1 MSADRDVVIVGA
13 GPAGSATAAL
23 LARDGHDV
31 LVLER
36 EEFPREHIGES
47 LLPLG
52 TGVLERLGLEL
63 PKSVFRF
70 KRGAQF
76 ICEATER
83 QLDVSFDEAFPGPPR
98 HAWQVDRA
106 EFDTLLR
113 DRARALGAEVRHG
126 THVVGVSLDEDF
138 VEVQTRDH
146 TFRGRHLIDATGQG
160 RLMARHARAVE
171 PFSEF
176 GVAAAYQH
184 FEDVGEDAVGEHGDI
199 RIMLHAKGWGWAIP
213 LPGDRLSV
221 GLVTRDK
228 GARPSLVEDFVAES
242 PLLSGWTQRSA
253 RTDPRLIG
261 NYSYRNQASYGRRYG
276 CVGDA
281 ACFLDP
287 VFSSGVS
294 LALAG
299 AARTADMLSPAL
311 HERREGDP
319 ELLAPVGAEM
329 KAAYSAF
336 ASLIGRFYH
345 TRLVDNLFFGAEEG
359 ADFRR
364 GIVSILAGD
373 VWRDD
378 NPFQNM
384 LAKSRRYVPNALAAT
399 A

>member
-1 MSADRDVVIVGA
+1 MTSARDVVVVGA
-13 GPAGSATAAL
+13 GPAGCATAIL
-23 LARDGHDV
+23 LAEAGHDV

-36 EEFPREHIGES
+36 EQFPRDHIGES

-52 TGVLERLGLEL
+52 TGVLSRLGLEL
-63 PKSVFRF
+63 PETVFRF

-76 ICEATER
+76 ICEATDR
-83 QLDVSFDEAFPGPPR
+83 QLDVSFEEAFPGPPR
-98 HAWQVDRA
+98 HAWQVNRA
-106 EFDTLLR
+106 EFDMLLR
-113 DRARALGAEVRHG
+113 DRARAVGAEVRHG
-126 THVVGVSLDEDF
+126 VHVRGVEIQPDH
-138 VEVQTRDH
+138 VEVQTTDEV
-146 TFRGRHLIDATGQG
+146 FMGRHLIDATGQG
-160 RLMARHARAVE
+160 RLMARHAKAVE

-184 FEDVGEDAVGEHGDI
+184 FEGVGEEAVGDHGDI
-199 RIMLHAKGWGWAIP
+199 RIMLHHQGWGWAIP

-228 GARPSLVEDFVAES
+228 GAKPSLVESFVAGS
-242 PLLSGWTQRSA
+242 PLLSGWTQGCA
-253 RTDPRLIG
+253 RTEPRLIG

-299 AARTADMLSPAL
+299 AARTADVLGPAL
-311 HERREGDP
+311 EAGRESDP
-319 ELLAPVGAEM
+319 NLLAPVGAEM
-329 KAAYSAF
+329 QAAYTAF

-345 TRLVDNLFFGAEEG
+345 TRIVDNLFFGAEEG

-364 GIVSILAGD
+364 G
-373 VWRDD
+373 
-378 NPFQNM
+378 
-384 LAKSRRYVPNALAAT
+384 
-399 A
+399 